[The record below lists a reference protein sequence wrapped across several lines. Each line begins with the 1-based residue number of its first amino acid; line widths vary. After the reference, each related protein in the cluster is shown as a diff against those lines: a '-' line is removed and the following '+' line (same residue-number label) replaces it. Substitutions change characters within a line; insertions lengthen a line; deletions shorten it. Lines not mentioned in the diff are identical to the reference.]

1 MTERSIEELCEEL
14 EARREASQAGGG
26 EKAVEKQKSKGKK
39 TARERI
45 ELLLDPGSFVE
56 IDQYV
61 EHRCTDFGMED
72 KKYPGDGVVTG
83 WGTVDGRVV
92 YLFSQDF
99 TVLGGSLGEQHAKK
113 IWKIMDLALSN
124 GSPVVGINDSGGA
137 RIQEAVDSLNGYG
150 GIFYRNTI
158 SSGVIPQLSVI
169 AGPTAG
175 GAVYS
180 PALTD
185 YIFMIDKTGI
195 MHITGPSVIKA
206 VTGEEVTSES
216 LGGARSNNAKSG
228 NAHFFA
234 KDEEECFSQ
243 VKKLLGYLPS
253 NNMEEP
259 PVHESGDDPYRLSPR
274 LREIVPT
281 NPNKSYHVH
290 EVLVE
295 VLDGGDFFEVHE
307 QWGTNIVTGYGRIGG
322 QTVGIIANQA
332 SKMAGCLDI
341 DCSDK
346 ASRFIRHCDAFN
358 VPIVSFVDVP
368 GYLPG
373 TSQEWGG
380 IIRHGAKLLYA
391 YSEATV
397 PLITVV
403 LRKAYGGAYL
413 GMCSKALGADTVLA
427 WPQAEIA
434 VMGAEGAASI
444 VFRRDIEKAEDQ
456 QQMRQQKI
464 EEYRKAFA
472 NPYQAARRGLVD
484 RVILP
489 EETRREIYLALK
501 SNATK
506 RESLPRKKH
515 SVMPQ

>member
-1 MTERSIEELCEEL
+1 
-14 EARREASQAGGG
+14 
-26 EKAVEKQKSKGKK
+26 
-39 TARERI
+39 
-45 ELLLDPGSFVE
+45 
-56 IDQYV
+56 
-61 EHRCTDFGMED
+61 
-72 KKYPGDGVVTG
+72 
-83 WGTVDGRVV
+83 
-92 YLFSQDF
+92 
-99 TVLGGSLGEQHAKK
+99 
-113 IWKIMDLALSN
+113 
-124 GSPVVGINDSGGA
+124 
-137 RIQEAVDSLNGYG
+137 
-150 GIFYRNTI
+150 
-158 SSGVIPQLSVI
+158 
-169 AGPTAG
+169 
-175 GAVYS
+175 
-180 PALTD
+180 
-185 YIFMIDKTGI
+185 
-195 MHITGPSVIKA
+195 
-206 VTGEEVTSES
+206 
-216 LGGARSNNAKSG
+216 
-228 NAHFFA
+228 
-234 KDEEECFSQ
+234 
-243 VKKLLGYLPS
+243 
-253 NNMEEP
+253 
-259 PVHESGDDPYRLSPR
+259 
-274 LREIVPT
+274 
-281 NPNKSYHVH
+281 
-290 EVLVE
+290 
-295 VLDGGDFFEVHE
+295 
-307 QWGTNIVTGYGRIGG
+307 
-322 QTVGIIANQA
+322 
-332 SKMAGCLDI
+332 MAGCLDI